1 MKFIHLSDLHIGKK
15 VNDFSM
21 MEDQEYILS
30 QIIEIIKEQKV
41 EGVWIAGDIYDKSN
55 PFAEAVQL
63 FDEFLTTLAR
73 LGLPVFAISGNH
85 DSAERIAFGARL
97 MNACHVYLS
106 PVYDGNVSP
115 IILQDNY
122 GEIAIYL
129 LPFIRPALARHIF
142 NSKDPGMER
151 EESGCQ
157 TSAIT
162 TYQDAAEAAI
172 DHMQVDE
179 KRRNVLLSHQFV
191 TGAVQSGSEDISVGG
206 VDNIDSS
213 LFDGFDY
220 VALGHI
226 HNAQAI
232 SRETIRYC
240 GTPLKYSFSEA
251 GHTKYAVIVT
261 LKEKGNVQI
270 EEIPLIPLRD
280 LREIKGSYQE
290 ITARDF
296 YKDMPLSD
304 YDYLHITLTDEE
316 DIPDAIGKLRSIYP
330 NIMKLDYDN
339 MRTRK
344 NQHPDYADK
353 GRQKNPLHLLQ
364 EFYKLQN
371 NQPMSTEQSDYVR
384 TIMEDIWE
392 VEK

>member
-21 MEDQEYILS
+21 MEDQKYILS

-41 EGVWIAGDIYDKSN
+41 EGVWIAGDIYDKSI
-55 PFAEAVQL
+55 PSAEAVQL
-63 FDEFLTTLAR
+63 FDEFLTKLAR

-97 MNACHVYLS
+97 MNTCRVYMS
-106 PVYDGNVSP
+106 PVYDGNISP
-115 IILQDNY
+115 VILQDDY

-129 LPFIRPALARHIF
+129 LPFIRPALARHVF
-142 NSKDPGMER
+142 DTKDAVMA
-151 EESGCQ
+151 EESSGCK

-162 TYQDAAEAAI
+162 TYQDAVSAAI
-172 DHMQVDE
+172 EHMLLDE

-206 VDNIDSS
+206 VDNIDSR

-261 LKEKGNVQI
+261 MKEKGNVQI
-270 EEIPLIPLRD
+270 EEIPLTPLHD

-296 YKDMPLSD
+296 YKDMPVR
-304 YDYLHITLTDEE
+304 DYLHITLTDEE
-316 DIPDAIGKLRSIYP
+316 DILDAIGKLRSIYP

-339 MRTRK
+339 TRTRK
-344 NQHPDYADK
+344 SQHPDYADN
-353 GRQKNPLHLLQ
+353 GRQRNPLQLLQ
-364 EFYKLQN
+364 EFYEFQN
-371 NQPMSTEQSDYVR
+371 NQPMSAKQSDYVR
-384 TIMEDIWE
+384 TIIEDIWE